1 MSLRTV
7 AVTDRDDPPDGAPD
21 GAPEAG
27 APTWLDHRPGPGGAP
42 VRRTVTVHAW
52 METRLLLRNPEQLL
66 VAVVIPLLALV
77 VLDRTSLLDSS
88 LRPGLTRVDLALPGV
103 LALAALS
110 TAFTS
115 TAITTGFDRR
125 YGVLRRLGATPL
137 SRAALVGGKVLSV
150 LAVLVGQV
158 VVLTAAAVP
167 LGWRSTGVGAP
178 GVLGALLLL
187 VLGVA
192 ALVPVALLVGGTL
205 RAEATLAVA
214 NVVYVLLLG
223 LSAVLVPADRYPPPV
238 AAVATGLPSGAL
250 AEGLRS
256 AATGSGVPAGS
267 LLALLLWA
275 TVGTLACAR
284 WFRWD

>member
-1 MSLRTV
+1 VSLPTI
-7 AVTDRDDPPDGAPD
+7 AVTDRDGSPVGEPGL
-21 GAPEAG
+21 
-27 APTWLDHRPGPGGAP
+27 LDHRPGPGGASA
-42 VRRTVTVHAW
+42 RRTVATHAA
-52 METRLLLRNPEQLL
+52 METRLLVRNPEQLL

-77 VLDRTSLLDSS
+77 VLDRTTLLDSS
-88 LRPGLTRVDLALPGV
+88 LRPGLARVDLALPGV
-103 LALAALS
+103 LALAVLS

-137 SRAALVGGKVLSV
+137 SRAGLVGGKALSV

-158 VVLTAAAVP
+158 AVLTAAAAV
-167 LGWRSTGVGAP
+167 LSWRPPGAGGVAGA
-178 GVLGALLLL
+178 VVLL

-223 LSAVLVPADRYPPPV
+223 LSAVLVPTDRYPAPV
-238 AAVATGLPSGAL
+238 AAVAAVLPSGAL
-250 AEGLRS
+250 AQGLRS
-256 AATGSGVPAGS
+256 SLTGGGVPGAS
-267 LLALLLWA
+267 VLVLVLWA
-275 TVGTLACAR
+275 ALATVACAR

>member
-1 MSLRTV
+1 VSLADTAIGTPRT
-7 AVTDRDDPPDGAPD
+7 
-21 GAPEAG
+21 AG
-27 APTWLDHRPGPGGAP
+27 ADRLDHRPRGRGVPAWRA
-42 VRRTVTVHAW
+42 VLTHAG

-77 VLDRTSLLDSS
+77 VLDRTSLLDAS
-88 LRPGLTRVDLALPGV
+88 LRRGQVRAELSLPGV
-103 LALAALS
+103 LALAVLS

-137 SRAALVGGKVLSV
+137 GRPGLLGGKVLAVS
-150 LAVLVGQV
+150 AVLVGQV
-158 VVLTAAAVP
+158 VVLSAGAAI
-167 LGWRSTGVGAP
+167 LGWSAGPAGRGGLAGAVG
-178 GVLGALLLL
+178 LL

-205 RAEATLAVA
+205 RAEAALAVA
-214 NVVYVLLLG
+214 NVLYVLMLG
-223 LSAVLVPADRYPPPV
+223 LSAVLVPADRYPAGLAVLARLLPP
-238 AAVATGLPSGAL
+238 GAL

-256 AATGSGVPAGS
+256 ALSGSGVPWVDLAV
-267 LLALLLWA
+267 LLGWA
-275 TVGTLACAR
+275 VLATAACLR

>member
-1 MSLRTV
+1 
-7 AVTDRDDPPDGAPD
+7 
-21 GAPEAG
+21 
-27 APTWLDHRPGPGGAP
+27 
-42 VRRTVTVHAW
+42 

-66 VAVVIPLLALV
+66 VAVVIPLFALV
-77 VLDRTSLLDSS
+77 GLDRTSLLDSS

-137 SRAALVGGKVLSV
+137 SRAGLVGGKVASV

-167 LGWRSTGVGAP
+167 LGWRSPGAA

-223 LSAVLVPADRYPPPV
+223 LSAVLVPADRYPAPV
-238 AAVATGLPSGAL
+238 AAVAAALPSGAL

-256 AATGSGVPAGS
+256 AASGCGVPAGC
-267 LLALLLWA
+267 LLVLLLWS
-275 TVGTLACAR
+275 TVATLACAR

>member
-1 MSLRTV
+1 MSPGTV
-7 AVTDRDDPPDGAPD
+7 AVPARDGSAVDAPV
-21 GAPEAG
+21 P
-27 APTWLDHRPGPGGAP
+27 LDHRPGPGGAP
-42 VRRTVTVHAW
+42 ARRTVATHAA
-52 METRLLLRNPEQLL
+52 METRLLVRNPEQLL

-77 VLDRTSLLDSS
+77 VLDRTTLLDAS
-88 LRPGLTRVDLALPGV
+88 LRPGLSQVDLALPGV
-103 LALAALS
+103 SALAVLS

-137 SRAALVGGKVLSV
+137 SRAGLVGGKALSV

-158 VVLTAAAVP
+158 VVLTSAAAV
-167 LGWRSTGVGAP
+167 LGWRPPRVG
-178 GVLGALLLL
+178 GVLGASLLL

-214 NVVYVLLLG
+214 NIVYVLLLG
-223 LSAVLVPADRYPPPV
+223 LSAVLVPTDRYPAAV
-238 AAVATGLPSGAL
+238 AAVAGVLPSGAL
-250 AEGLRS
+250 AQGLRS
-256 AATGSGVPAGS
+256 ALTGGGVPAVS
-267 LLALLLWA
+267 VVVLVVWA
-275 TVGTLACAR
+275 GAATLACAR

>member
-1 MSLRTV
+1 MSLPTIT
-7 AVTDRDDPPDGAPD
+7 VTDRDGSPVGPPGL
-21 GAPEAG
+21 
-27 APTWLDHRPGPGGAP
+27 LDHSPGPGGASA
-42 VRRTVTVHAW
+42 RRTVTTHAA
-52 METRLLLRNPEQLL
+52 METRLLVRNPEQLL
-66 VAVVIPLLALV
+66 VAVVIPLLGLV
-77 VLDRTSLLDSS
+77 VLDRTTLLDSS

-103 LALAALS
+103 LALALLS

-137 SRAALVGGKVLSV
+137 SRAGLVGGKALSV

-158 VVLTAAAVP
+158 AVLTAAAA
-167 LGWRSTGVGAP
+167 LLDWRSPGPGGVA
-178 GVLGALLLL
+178 GALLLL
-187 VLGVA
+187 LLGVG

-223 LSAVLVPADRYPPPV
+223 LSAVLVPTDRYPAPV
-238 AAVATGLPSGAL
+238 AAVAAVLPSGAL
-250 AEGLRS
+250 AQGLRS
-256 AATGSGVPAGS
+256 TLTGGGVPAGS
-267 LLALLLWA
+267 VLVLLLWA
-275 TVGTLACAR
+275 ALATVGCAR